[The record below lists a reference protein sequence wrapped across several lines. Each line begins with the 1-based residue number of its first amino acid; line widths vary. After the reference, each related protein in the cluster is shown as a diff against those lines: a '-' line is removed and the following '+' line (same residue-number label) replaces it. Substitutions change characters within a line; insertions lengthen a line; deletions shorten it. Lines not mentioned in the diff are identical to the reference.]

1 MAEKLNHQL
10 NHQLNRRHNAGIG
23 VRLFGSVTYDGRCLF
38 EGLSLELVAGQ
49 WNSLLGSSGIGKS
62 TLLRLL
68 AGLSTGGEF
77 IGEIIADDGY
87 PVADR
92 IAYMAQSDLLF
103 PWLNVKHNVMLGQRL
118 RGDHT
123 NGDHTNIEHAVERAD
138 TLIKRVGLA
147 AHIDKRAHQL
157 SAGMRQ
163 RVALARTLMED
174 SPVVLLDEPFSALD
188 ARTRSDMQEL
198 AFQVLQGKTVLL
210 VTHDPAEAVRLSHH
224 LYLMS
229 EQGITIQ
236 SFEAAEP
243 IRAVDD
249 TAMLKAQ
256 ADLLMTLRRIG

>member
-1 MAEKLNHQL
+1 MDC
-10 NHQLNRRHNAGIG
+10 RDNAGIG

-49 WNSLLGSSGIGKS
+49 WNCLLGRSGVGKS

-68 AGLSTGGEF
+68 AGLSTGGVF
-77 IGEIIADDGY
+77 TGEIVAEDGY
-87 PVADR
+87 PVNDR
-92 IAYMAQSDLLF
+92 ISYMAQSDLLF

-118 RGDHT
+118 RGDHA
-123 NGDHTNIEHAVERAD
+123 HAEHAVERAGE
-138 TLIKRVGLA
+138 LIQRVGLGE
-147 AHIDKRAHQL
+147 HIDKRPHQL
-157 SAGMRQ
+157 SSGMRQ

-174 SPVVLLDEPFSALD
+174 TPVVLLDEPFSALD

-198 AFQVLQGKTVLL
+198 AFEVLKGKTVLL

-229 EQGITIQ
+229 KQGVTAQ
-236 SFEAAEP
+236 SFDAAEP

-256 ADLLMTLRRIG
+256 ADLLMTLRGAG